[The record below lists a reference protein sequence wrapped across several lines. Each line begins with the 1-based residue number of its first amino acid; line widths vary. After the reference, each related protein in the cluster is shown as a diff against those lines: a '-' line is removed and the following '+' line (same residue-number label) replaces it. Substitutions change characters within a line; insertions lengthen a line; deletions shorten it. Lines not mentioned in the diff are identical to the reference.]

1 MGETKEVGAAVG
13 GESGAGGGEGKDG
26 DMSFVGE
33 LDHKVGL
40 HRSGWPQNCF
50 NFIVLYQVNSYSIQ
64 GYFQKRIEM
73 SQF

>member
-1 MGETKEVGAAVG
+1 MGETKEVRAAVG

-33 LDHKVGL
+33 LDHEVGL

-50 NFIVLYQVNSYSIQ
+50 NLMVVYEVKSCSIK
-64 GYFQKRIEM
+64 GLKLFDD
-73 SQF
+73 